1 MKAPSVHRFGS
12 LKRFIICK
20 LKETNQCYATDR
32 LVNCFAYHKNI
43 TCGIH
48 EICPDRY
55 WKQSLHIQISLNV
68 SHFFLHCPGV
78 QSFSGYCPATVLL
91 YQAYQR
97 WYSSVVNS
105 SCINARVV
113 NLGSFPYRQ
122 TLQKNP
128 YLWLDHYILICY
140 LRAVI
145 VRCIISAGTLNKGLA
160 LIWENMSLHRNLDI
174 TKPLYSPVLL
184 LRLRKHSVVWCFRWQ
199 EWRWIET
206 KKLGQLFKVLMLCL

>member
-1 MKAPSVHRFGS
+1 M
-12 LKRFIICK
+12 
-20 LKETNQCYATDR
+20 QCHR

-43 TCGIH
+43 TSGIH
-48 EICPDRY
+48 EIRPDRY

-97 WYSSVVNS
+97 CYSSVINS
-105 SCINARVV
+105 SCVHARVV

-122 TLQKNP
+122 ALQKNP

-140 LRAVI
+140 LRAVK
-145 VRCIISAGTLNKGLA
+145 VRCIKNVKRFVPI
-160 LIWENMSLHRNLDI
+160 LIRRPWPPSSFH
-174 TKPLYSPVLL
+174 
-184 LRLRKHSVVWCFRWQ
+184 Q
-199 EWRWIET
+199 
-206 KKLGQLFKVLMLCL
+206 

>member
-1 MKAPSVHRFGS
+1 MRCH
-12 LKRFIICK
+12 
-20 LKETNQCYATDR
+20 R

-43 TCGIH
+43 TSGIH
-48 EICPDRY
+48 EIRPDRY

-97 WYSSVVNS
+97 CYPSVINS
-105 SCINARVV
+105 SCVNARVV

-122 TLQKNP
+122 ALQKNP
-128 YLWLDHYILICY
+128 YLL
-140 LRAVI
+140 
-145 VRCIISAGTLNKGLA
+145 VRPLYFDLLLASSKSALHQEPQKIRPYFDKAPLTPFQFSPGTLYKGLA
-160 LIWENMSLHRNLDI
+160 LIWENMLLHRNLDI

-184 LRLRKHSVVWCFRWQ
+184 LRLQNHSVVWCCRWQ

-206 KKLGQLFKVLMLCL
+206 KNLGQLFQVLMLCL